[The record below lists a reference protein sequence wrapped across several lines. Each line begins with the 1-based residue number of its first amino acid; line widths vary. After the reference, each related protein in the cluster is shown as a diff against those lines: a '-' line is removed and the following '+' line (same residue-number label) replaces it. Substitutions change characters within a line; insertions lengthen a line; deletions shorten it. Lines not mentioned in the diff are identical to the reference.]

1 MKRFF
6 VIFALLMLVAGA
18 ANAQMYIYENQNEIG
33 VYTTATPTGLIANQ
47 DAETSYTGAPGG
59 AIMAYVVV
67 TNPWNQNTNTAIDL
81 VGGFEFHLYL
91 PANVFL
97 LGQVLP
103 PSATNFATAPDF
115 YVGCAAP
122 VVNGAATLLTLTLGE
137 FSGTPGYVS
146 LGPVLAPAPSR
157 PGNMAITDYNDGFS
171 ISLAYPVSGD
181 YNLPV
186 FGMYQPVVPND
197 DATWGGVKSLYR

>member
-6 VIFALLMLVAGA
+6 VIFALMMLVAGA
-18 ANAQMYIYENQNEIG
+18 ANAQQYIYEHQNEIG
-33 VYTTATPTGLIANQ
+33 IYTTEVPTGLIENQ

-59 AIMAYVVV
+59 AIMAYVVL
-67 TNPWNQNTNTAIDL
+67 TNPWNQNTNAPISL

-91 PANVFL
+91 PSNVFL

-103 PSATNFATAPDF
+103 PSSTNFATAPDF

-122 VVNGAATLLTLTLGE
+122 VANGACTLIALTLGE
-137 FSGTPGYVS
+137 FTGTPGYIS
-146 LGPVLAPAPSR
+146 MGPVTTLAPSVPD
-157 PGNMAITDYNDGFS
+157 NMAVTDYNDDFS
-171 ISLAYPVSGD
+171 ISLAYPVSGSFD
-181 YNLPV
+181 LPV

-197 DATWGGVKSLYR
+197 DASWGGVKSLYR